1 MTLVKW
7 AVTHVAPLFIV
18 TSPVTSYADQIWS
31 MSKKRSSAGFSLDI
45 PLIMLV
51 ASILKY
57 VFSRHVYDMST
68 MLTRAR
74 LFYWF
79 GARYDTPLLIQ
90 SGIMVFVQ
98 LLLLHVALLYRPP
111 VGAQHSLSKPF
122 AGSSESEAA
131 STRPYSFWQWR
142 SRRPYWQT
150 LVYFTVT
157 LAVAQLLV
165 GSSSASYTAI
175 QGYVALSVEA
185 VLPLPQ
191 IMENAR
197 TRSCKGFRLSVLV
210 NWIVGDVFKMT
221 YFFLSEGGVPWAFKL
236 CGLFQACCDFYLG
249 AQYLMY
255 GEGQD
260 VGILAEK
267 DARIA

>member
-1 MTLVKW
+1 MS
-7 AVTHVAPLFIV
+7 LFFLA
-18 TSPVTSYADQIWS
+18 YG
-31 MSKKRSSAGFSLDI
+31 MF
-45 PLIMLV
+45 
-51 ASILKY
+51 
-57 VFSRHVYDMST
+57 T

-111 VGAQHSLSKPF
+111 VSAQHSLSKPF

-150 LVYFTVT
+150 LVYFTVA
-157 LAVAQLLV
+157 LAAAQLLV